1 MGYELTERQ
10 KEVLINVVKFYIK
23 ENRPVSSEDVLSFSE
38 IKASSATIR
47 NDMQKLQKLKYIYQQ
62 HTSGGRIP
70 TDKALKIYFEIIEEV
85 YSKKNL
91 SLDIPKEYKF
101 YDLNLMFE
109 NISKIVSNLLRGMVI
124 FEYPD
129 PKYIIITR
137 AVVAP
142 LTDYNYVVTLL
153 TNLGMTISRTVEV
166 YGLPG
171 PHDLEK
177 MLNEGLMGKSLMEIY
192 RAFGSKDIKTDDLRV
207 LNMYD
212 LIEALLNEFSRNK
225 YIVSGFEKLISNYKP
240 NIDTL
245 ESLSMLVENDE
256 IKEEIFSQLDFS
268 RDIKIFFGNEISS
281 KSLRNY
287 AFFYSSYC
295 MDMNSVGR
303 MVFVTNKY
311 TDYEKTYTVIKEYLS
326 RFSEI
331 ISKNL

>member
-1 MGYELTERQ
+1 
-10 KEVLINVVKFYIK
+10 
-23 ENRPVSSEDVLSFSE
+23 
-38 IKASSATIR
+38 
-47 NDMQKLQKLKYIYQQ
+47 
-62 HTSGGRIP
+62 
-70 TDKALKIYFEIIEEV
+70 
-85 YSKKNL
+85 
-91 SLDIPKEYKF
+91 
-101 YDLNLMFE
+101 
-109 NISKIVSNLLRGMVI
+109 
-124 FEYPD
+124 
-129 PKYIIITR
+129 
-137 AVVAP
+137 
-142 LTDYNYVVTLL
+142 NYVVTLL